1 MQYQRNGRTSEAC
14 GLIAREEIEEDGYT
28 LESVECEAKEEM
40 KRVPSLASDR
50 KTKALA
56 WCRGLCLG
64 FSCLRMARVC
74 PPFGTGGG
82 DQPPAAYFKEA
93 SYGSCTTCLTVE
105 SIEGKGLH
113 NHECGQEDLCKLVI
127 HALRKSIFLTNNL
140 FNETFLALKWMSAL
154 GDGGLIGQEVV
165 L

>member
-1 MQYQRNGRTSEAC
+1 MQYQRSGRTSEAC
-14 GLIAREEIEEDGYT
+14 ELVAREEIEENGYT

-40 KRVPSLASDR
+40 KRVPSLDSDR

-74 PPFGTGGG
+74 PPLEQGS

-105 SIEGKGLH
+105 SIEGK
-113 NHECGQEDLCKLVI
+113 EAPQSRMRTRRFV
-127 HALRKSIFLTNNL
+127 
-140 FNETFLALKWMSAL
+140 
-154 GDGGLIGQEVV
+154 
-165 L
+165 

>member
-64 FSCLRMARVC
+64 FLCLRMARVC
-74 PPFGTGGG
+74 PLGNRGR

-93 SYGSCTTCLTVE
+93 SYGSAQLASLSNRSRGRAPQSRMRTIKIYV
-105 SIEGKGLH
+105 
-113 NHECGQEDLCKLVI
+113 
-127 HALRKSIFLTNNL
+127 KSSFMPYENPC
-140 FNETFLALKWMSAL
+140 F
-154 GDGGLIGQEVV
+154 
-165 L
+165 

>member
-50 KTKALA
+50 KTRALA

-64 FSCLRMARVC
+64 FLCLRMARVC
-74 PPFGTGGG
+74 PPFGTGGAISHR
-82 DQPPAAYFKEA
+82 PPILRKRVTA
-93 SYGSCTTCLTVE
+93 
-105 SIEGKGLH
+105 LH
-113 NHECGQEDLCKLVI
+113 NLPRCRIDRGEKAPQSRMRT
-127 HALRKSIFLTNNL
+127 RKICANSSFMPYENPYL
-140 FNETFLALKWMSAL
+140 
-154 GDGGLIGQEVV
+154 
-165 L
+165 